1 MAVTEL
7 TDKNPDGTR
16 LGQSTT
22 DLVGFWAK
30 TPTSQRAGTFQA
42 SITHTVVVN
51 SASVSNL
58 VYGFSS
64 SSVADGI
71 VLTLNEIRN
80 VLVDAG
86 LMKGSA

>member
-22 DLVGFWAK
+22 DLVAFWGK
-30 TPTSQRAGTFQA
+30 TPTSQASGAAQA
-42 SITHTVVVN
+42 ALTITTIVN

-58 VYGFSS
+58 MWGFSTS
-64 SSVADGI
+64 AAVDGLI
-71 VLTLNEIRN
+71 ATVNALRN
-80 VLVDAG
+80 ALVDAG
-86 LMKGSA
+86 IVKGSA